1 MTLVVPDFSAWV
13 RSMASIENKSINLKE
28 LIAHLNQDRAFLLE
42 AIDKGN
48 WPEYRNELAA
58 LERELN
64 QLLTIAAEKLQ
75 SDS

>member
-1 MTLVVPDFSAWV
+1 
-13 RSMASIENKSINLKE
+13 MASIENKSINLKE

-48 WPEYRNELAA
+48 WPEHRHELAA
-58 LERELN
+58 LERDLN

-75 SDS
+75 SET